1 MLSTDTFEPDY
12 VIPPGEIL
20 TEYLESLGM
29 SQRDLAARTG
39 LAPKTV
45 NEIVQGKAPI
55 TAETALK
62 LERVVGRPA
71 HFWQNLES
79 LYQEARVRERDQED
93 LARDLDWLQ
102 RVPVKA
108 MVELRWV
115 AKADSDYGQLD
126 LVLRFFGVSS
136 VERWSAIWERGS
148 VAYRRSQ
155 RFETHPEAVSAW
167 LRRGEIE
174 AQGIR
179 CAPFDK
185 SAFRRVLDEARDLT
199 REPPEHFQPALVERC
214 AATGVAV
221 VFVPELP
228 KTGVSGATRW
238 LTPDKALVQ
247 LSLRYKSDDQ
257 LWFTF
262 FHEAGHVLLHGKRD
276 VFIEGD
282 AMDDDKEQEANRF
295 AADHLIPRAE
305 FRRLLAVGRPTLDRI
320 ESFAEEVGIAP
331 GIVVGRLQREGVLE
345 YRVGNRLKRR
355 LFWALHAHNPTHTNP
370 TDVG

>member
-1 MLSTDTFEPDY
+1 MISPSISTNTFEPDY
-12 VIPPGEIL
+12 AIPPGEIL
-20 TEYLESLGM
+20 TEYLDSLGM

-79 LYQEARVRERDQED
+79 LYQEARVRERDREH
-93 LARDLDWLQ
+93 LAQDLDWLQ

-108 MVELRWV
+108 M
-115 AKADSDYGQLD
+115 AKLGWIEKVDSDYGRLD

-136 VERWSAIWERGS
+136 VERWAAIWEGGG
-148 VAYRRSQ
+148 VAYRQSNRS
-155 RFETHPEAVSAW
+155 ETHPEAVSAW

-174 AQGIR
+174 AQAIR

-185 SAFRRVLDEARDLT
+185 PGFRRVLDEARALT
-199 REPPEHFQPALVERC
+199 REPPECFQPALVERC
-214 AATGVAV
+214 ASVGVAV
-221 VFVPELP
+221 AFVPELP

-282 AMDDDKEQEANRF
+282 GVEDEKEQEANRF
-295 AADHLIPRAE
+295 AADHLIPPSAL
-305 FRRLLAVGRPTLDRI
+305 RRLLTGGRPALAQI
-320 ESFAEEVGIAP
+320 QSFAREIGIAP

-345 YRVGNRLKRR
+345 HRVGNGLKRR
-355 LFWALHAHNPTHTNP
+355 LCWAHPCP
-370 TDVG
+370 

>member
-1 MLSTDTFEPDY
+1 MNSLSIGTNTFEPDY
-12 VIPPGEIL
+12 AIPPGEIL
-20 TEYLESLGM
+20 TEYLDSLGM

-93 LARDLDWLQ
+93 LSQDLDWLQ

-108 MVELRWV
+108 MVKLGWI

-126 LVLRFFGVSS
+126 LVLRFFGISS
-136 VERWSAIWERGS
+136 VERWAAIWDGGG

-174 AQGIR
+174 AQAIR
-179 CAPFDK
+179 CAPFNK
-185 SAFRRVLDEARDLT
+185 AGFRRVLDETRALT
-199 REPPEHFQPALVERC
+199 REPPECFQPALVERC
-214 AATGVAV
+214 AAVGVAV

-247 LSLRYKSDDQ
+247 LSLRYESDDQ

-262 FHEAGHVLLHGKRD
+262 CHEAGHILLHGKRD
-276 VFIEGD
+276 IFIE
-282 AMDDDKEQEANRF
+282 DDGMEDGKEQEANGF
-295 AADHLIPRAE
+295 AADHLIPPAAL
-305 FRRLLAVGRPTLDRI
+305 RRLLADGRPTLARI
-320 ESFAEEVGIAP
+320 ESFAEELGIAP

-345 YRVGNRLKRR
+345 HRIGNALKRR
-355 LFWALHAHNPTHTNP
+355 LCWTPLCQ
-370 TDVG
+370 

>member
-1 MLSTDTFEPDY
+1 MT
-12 VIPPGEIL
+12 
-20 TEYLESLGM
+20 
-29 SQRDLAARTG
+29 QRDLAARTG

-79 LYQEARVRERDQED
+79 LYQEARVRARDHEH
-93 LARDLDWLQ
+93 LASDLDWLK
-102 RVPVKA
+102 RVPVQA
-108 MVELRWV
+108 MVKLGWI
-115 AKADSDYGQLD
+115 AKAGSDHAQLD

-136 VERWSAIWERGS
+136 VERWVAIWDGRE
-148 VAYRRSQ
+148 VAYRQSK

-174 AQGIR
+174 AQAIR
-179 CAPFDK
+179 CSTFDK
-185 SAFRRVLDEARDLT
+185 TRFRTVLDEARALT
-199 REPPEHFQPALVERC
+199 REPPERFQQPLVARC
-214 AATGVAV
+214 ASAGVAV
-221 VFVPELP
+221 AFVPELP

-238 LTPDKALVQ
+238 LTPDKALIQ

-276 VFIEGD
+276 IFIEGD
-282 AMDDDKEQEANRF
+282 DMDDSKEDEANRF
-295 AADHLIPRAE
+295 AADHLIPAAALRH
-305 FRRLLAVGRPTLDRI
+305 LLSHGRPTLTEIDA
-320 ESFAEEVGIAP
+320 FAAEIGISP
-331 GIVVGRLQREGVLE
+331 GIVVGRLQRDRVLAFNT
-345 YRVGNRLKRR
+345 GNRLKRR
-355 LFWALHAHNPTHTNP
+355 LCWVEPCTEPAE
-370 TDVG
+370 